1 MKIRAGFVSNSS
13 SSSFVCEICGEI
25 GSGWDASPAD
35 VGMIECKNGH
45 VFCVEHALDCDENG
59 NRPYSEVDEY
69 CPHCTKAYPD
79 EDKENFIISS
89 ETGCCYSCGE
99 SSFGDEVCPICA
111 FTMASNHDLARY
123 LEKITGV
130 SRSEAFEQVKALN
143 KRRKKLYDNEY
154 VMYVAVK
161 HNIQTTALLEELKT
175 KFGTYE
181 AFMKFLGDY
190 RYED

>member
-59 NRPYSEVDEY
+59 NRPYS
-69 CPHCTKAYPD
+69 
-79 EDKENFIISS
+79 
-89 ETGCCYSCGE
+89 GYSCGD